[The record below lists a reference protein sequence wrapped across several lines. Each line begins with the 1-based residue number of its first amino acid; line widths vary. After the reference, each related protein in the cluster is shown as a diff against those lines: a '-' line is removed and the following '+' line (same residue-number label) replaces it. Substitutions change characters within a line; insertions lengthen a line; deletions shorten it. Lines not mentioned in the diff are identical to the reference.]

1 MIDWSSLAGN
11 TLWILGCAA
20 ALATISHASWQ
31 ASARKEKLSSMLS
44 LPAYQL
50 ALVLAAILFC
60 LGMSWVASNFVEI
73 ILWLLIAA
81 GFTAYGGYLIY
92 QTRSKG

>member
-31 ASARKEKLSSMLS
+31 ASTHREKLSITLV

-50 ALVLAAILFC
+50 ALILSAILFC
-60 LGMSWVASNFVEI
+60 LGMGWTASVSVEI
-73 ILWLLIAA
+73 VFWLLLAA
-81 GFTAYGGYLIY
+81 GFAAYGGYLIV
-92 QTRSKG
+92 QTRSKS

>member
-11 TLWILGCAA
+11 ALWILGCAT

-31 ASARKEKLSSMLS
+31 ASARREKLSSVLS
-44 LPAYQL
+44 LPTYQL

-60 LGMSWVASNFVEI
+60 LGMSWVASSSGEI
-73 ILWLLIAA
+73 VLWLLIAA
-81 GFTAYGGYLIY
+81 GFAVYGGYLLV